1 MSISVFIP
9 TVQRRALIRAT
20 LDSSL
25 NQTMP
30 PVEIILVDDSLA
42 VRMWELLVIPA
53 IKNMSA
59 S

>member
-1 MSISVFIP
+1 MTISDLKAKALF
-9 TVQRRALIRAT
+9 RRT

-25 NQTMP
+25 NQTML

-42 VRMWELLVIPA
+42 VRTRELLVIPA